1 MSLYRIDGWDFFV
14 PNATGSTVVGPNF
27 TADGFTGG
35 LSNWN
40 TSPGRFG
47 GNCIYLANNSQSFHA
62 INRRFTT
69 ETVIIG
75 HAFRMDAP
83 DIPAGCQFGVYDG
96 EGASYYQCGVSF
108 DQNGVIRANRGNAGD
123 LTQFGVV
130 GAANNWDAVNEFVLT
145 DAEYTWTQTVGNE
158 DLYAMDP
165 IITAAN
171 IFGMQITGAW
181 RQDDA
186 TQMKGHSLIKTHGT
200 IYEGADNELA
210 QSYRYYRDVY
220 ELNPNTGVG
229 WTAAELNAVQGGQ
242 KLLVG

>member
-1 MSLYRIDGWDFFV
+1 MVVLDGVNSNDYLGNVRVNTQF
-14 PNATGSTVVGPNF
+14 TVG
-27 TADGFTGG
+27 
-35 LSNWN
+35 
-40 TSPGRFG
+40 
-47 GNCIYLANNSQSFHA
+47 
-62 INRRFTT
+62 
-69 ETVIIG
+69 
-75 HAFRMDAP
+75 
-83 DIPAGCQFGVYDG
+83 
-96 EGASYYQCGVSF
+96 
-108 DQNGVIRANRGNAGD
+108 AGD

-229 WTAAELNAVQGGQ
+229 WTAAELNAVQA
-242 KLLVG
+242 VRSYW